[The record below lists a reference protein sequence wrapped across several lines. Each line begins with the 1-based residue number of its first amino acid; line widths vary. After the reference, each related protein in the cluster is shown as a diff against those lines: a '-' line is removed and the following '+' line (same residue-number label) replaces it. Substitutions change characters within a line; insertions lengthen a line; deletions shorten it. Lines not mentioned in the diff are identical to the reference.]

1 MFIHVV
7 FFVPFVDNDVLFFC
21 FVFFSSVN
29 DDINKNEVY
38 SKTGY
43 EWNNIG
49 YI

>member
-1 MFIHVV
+1 MLIHVV
-7 FFVPFVDNDVLFFC
+7 FSFSLLTMMSCFF
-21 FVFFSSVN
+21 FFSVN
-29 DDINKNEVY
+29 DDMNKNKVY